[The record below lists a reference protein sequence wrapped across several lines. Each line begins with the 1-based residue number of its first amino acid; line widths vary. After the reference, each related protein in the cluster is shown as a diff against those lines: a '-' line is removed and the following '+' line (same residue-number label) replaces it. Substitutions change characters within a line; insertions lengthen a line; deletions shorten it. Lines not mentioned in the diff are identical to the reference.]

1 MVYLLSLFS
10 LRGLLSFTFV
20 VKSDLLKTNIMKTF
34 ELNIQGV
41 NGDNRA
47 YTGSSKRE
55 ATKSFKAKYP
65 YKLANVK
72 SKYWNTYDNQT
83 NH

>member
-1 MVYLLSLFS
+1 
-10 LRGLLSFTFV
+10 
-20 VKSDLLKTNIMKTF
+20 MKTF